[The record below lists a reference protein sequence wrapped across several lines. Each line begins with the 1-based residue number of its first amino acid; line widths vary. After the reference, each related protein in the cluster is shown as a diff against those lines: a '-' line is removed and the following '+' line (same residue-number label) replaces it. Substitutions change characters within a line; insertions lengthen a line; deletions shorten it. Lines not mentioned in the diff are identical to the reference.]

1 MQKKKESKIRVDDDT
16 PLVRE
21 TSGLRVSGQSTPS
34 PPPQRLAEWERVSID
49 MALARDEE
57 KEKKKGKK
65 KKKEKKSF
73 NSPSLP
79 KQLPSPARLSIP
91 TPLPSPQALFPTTGS
106 SAPAASA
113 AASRSSPSPS
123 SLSASSVSDPQGV
136 TRSTGLQFPAL
147 RQALQTHY
155 RQASHLNLP
164 LSERRFPIQDVSL
177 TISDKSE
184 QDRAREAKAKEPE
197 KSDEKEKK
205 SEGNS
210 EFWSS
215 QFRLEE
221 A

>member
-1 MQKKKESKIRVDDDT
+1 MQNKKEGKIRVGDDNT
-16 PLVRE
+16 PPVRE
-21 TSGLRVSGQSTPS
+21 TSRRRVSGHGQSTPS
-34 PPPQRLAEWERVSID
+34 PSSQPLAEWEQASIRT
-49 MALARDEE
+49 ALAKGEE
-57 KEKKKGKK
+57 KEEKKET
-65 KKKEKKSF
+65 KEKKSF
-73 NSPSLP
+73 NPPSTP
-79 KQLPSPARLSIP
+79 KQLPTTTRLSIP
-91 TPLPSPQALFPTTGS
+91 RQLPSPQAPSATTGS

-113 AASRSSPSPS
+113 AASGSSPSS
-123 SLSASSVSDPQGV
+123 SSVSDPQSA